1 MLKLLMKTRRLKRM
15 KNFEDLSEQE
25 KEVFFMGLCEG
36 AVHSILAIQ
45 ADCLELDSG
54 GQWAGSKDAIMNH
67 YVKRAVEEAWVN
79 NDIRGSVRP
88 GSALYE
94 KAYALFVPRVEKL
107 KSDFLRSREK
117 EERLKAEQELKNT
130 NIQ

>member
-1 MLKLLMKTRRLKRM
+1 MLKLLMKTRRLKKM

-36 AVHSILAIQ
+36 ATYSMLAVQ
-45 ADCLELDSG
+45 ADCLELNSS
-54 GQWAGSKDAIMNH
+54 GQWAGSKNAIVNL

-79 NDIRGSVRP
+79 NDIRGSVRG
-88 GSALYE
+88 GSALYK
-94 KAYALFVPRVEKL
+94 KAYALFIPRVEKL
-107 KSDFLRSREK
+107 KSDFLRSKE